1 MNNIKKPRLK
11 KNLDKGYLNEIKG
24 SDIICDLSF
33 SDEKSLNDIKD
44 IEFNGC
50 LFKNIDFSDCRLKN
64 VDFINCSFESC
75 NLPNM
80 DICEKLISRCEFINS
95 SLVGFSVIESNLK
108 DVSFYNSNISYMNM
122 SSKLKN
128 VSFTNSNMTGARLF
142 ENEFNNVIIDKCNL
156 TDAEIYK
163 TKLNNMD
170 LSNSVLN
177 GINADLES
185 IKGVITDLT
194 GICAIARLFNIN
206 IKF

>member
-50 LFKNIDFSDCRLKN
+50 LFKNIDFSDCKLKN
-64 VDFINCSFESC
+64 IDFINCSFESC

-185 IKGVITDLT
+185 IKGVTIDLT

>member
-1 MNNIKKPRLK
+1 
-11 KNLDKGYLNEIKG
+11 
-24 SDIICDLSF
+24 
-33 SDEKSLNDIKD
+33 
-44 IEFNGC
+44 
-50 LFKNIDFSDCRLKN
+50 
-64 VDFINCSFESC
+64 
-75 NLPNM
+75 
-80 DICEKLISRCEFINS
+80 
-95 SLVGFSVIESNLK
+95 
-108 DVSFYNSNISYMNM
+108 MNM

-163 TKLNNMD
+163 TKLINMD

-185 IKGVITDLT
+185 IKGVTTDLT

>member
-95 SLVGFSVIESNLK
+95 SLVGFFCYRI
-108 DVSFYNSNISYMNM
+108 
-122 SSKLKN
+122 
-128 VSFTNSNMTGARLF
+128 
-142 ENEFNNVIIDKCNL
+142 
-156 TDAEIYK
+156 
-163 TKLNNMD
+163 
-170 LSNSVLN
+170 
-177 GINADLES
+177 
-185 IKGVITDLT
+185 
-194 GICAIARLFNIN
+194 
-206 IKF
+206 

>member
-1 MNNIKKPRLK
+1 MSLQYQ
-11 KNLDKGYLNEIKG
+11 KNQ
-24 SDIICDLSF
+24 
-33 SDEKSLNDIKD
+33 
-44 IEFNGC
+44 
-50 LFKNIDFSDCRLKN
+50 
-64 VDFINCSFESC
+64 
-75 NLPNM
+75 
-80 DICEKLISRCEFINS
+80 
-95 SLVGFSVIESNLK
+95 
-108 DVSFYNSNISYMNM
+108 
-122 SSKLKN
+122 
-128 VSFTNSNMTGARLF
+128 
-142 ENEFNNVIIDKCNL
+142 NEFNNVIIDKCNL

>member
-33 SDEKSLNDIKD
+33 IDEKSLNDIKD

-64 VDFINCSFESC
+64 VDFINCSFEAC

-95 SLVGFSVIESNLK
+95 SLVGFFVKESNLK

-142 ENEFNNVIIDKCNL
+142 ENEFSTMSIRARKTRCASFFAGKPLSHLWSHYHQRAVNL
-156 TDAEIYK
+156 
-163 TKLNNMD
+163 
-170 LSNSVLN
+170 
-177 GINADLES
+177 
-185 IKGVITDLT
+185 IKRGSCWFTS
-194 GICAIARLFNIN
+194 
-206 IKF
+206 